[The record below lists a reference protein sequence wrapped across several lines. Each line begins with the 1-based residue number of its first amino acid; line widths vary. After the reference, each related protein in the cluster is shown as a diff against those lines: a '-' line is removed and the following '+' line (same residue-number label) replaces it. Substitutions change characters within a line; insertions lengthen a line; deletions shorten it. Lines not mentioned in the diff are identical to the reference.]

1 MFTAFRNNLMWIVF
15 GATLAVIF
23 GLIIAV
29 LADRSRF
36 ERFAKVM
43 IFMPM
48 AISMVAAPSSGR

>member
-1 MFTAFRNNLMWIVF
+1 
-15 GATLAVIF
+15 
-23 GLIIAV
+23 V

-48 AISMVAAPSSGR
+48 AISMVGGAIIWRMIYAVDRISAC